1 MNMPPLT
8 RDARAL
14 ITTCLLACALQ
25 GCGGGG
31 GESSSG
37 SPTGNTP
44 GNPPSTG
51 PVAPSGQ
58 KLSLVALDLKLNDT
72 IVTTAPATATVASST
87 SVLQRLQDFA
97 TKAATTLLADAIQL
111 LAKDAVAQQAGY
123 QPLQM
128 SAGFQ
133 VSRKL
138 DDGALVGLD
147 PVVKYYETQADG
159 SLVERTITCDLT
171 TAEVRIDQYFVLDAA
186 TNDFLVLAQVP
197 DRVSQGCMVT
207 FRPATLVVNSSGA
220 TFEITEHLS
229 GPLKDV
235 IPAHHPMFNSGD
247 AALLIDAHDVVR
259 IIEFPAPSSLTL
271 TDLTSDSAPVQT
283 LFGLMAFD
291 GKYLLARGNM
301 PGGTVPFFVYEKD
314 SAAFKI
320 FRPTDM
326 SPGST
331 VLLDDKNR
339 LLFSAFTRSGFHTV
353 DPVTLAVTEAFP
365 GAGECLPGLPI
376 EEIPTCAHGLP
387 NQMEAI
393 RGRHGKWLVS
403 MHGVLWNYETFE
415 TWCLSGRAV
424 SLTRVRNQLECEV
437 GASYVKMSDSRV
449 FTVDSNKATYVW
461 HDIDTKAS
469 TVVNLDLLGYL
480 VKDFTIFED
489 VALVEVVNTA
499 NSDRKYVEIN
509 WATGAV
515 IDRGVISSGGRK
527 VVSVLPLG
535 A

>member
-1 MNMPPLT
+1 
-8 RDARAL
+8 
-14 ITTCLLACALQ
+14 
-25 GCGGGG
+25 
-31 GESSSG
+31 
-37 SPTGNTP
+37 
-44 GNPPSTG
+44 
-51 PVAPSGQ
+51 
-58 KLSLVALDLKLNDT
+58 LSLVALDLKLNDT
-72 IVTTAPATATVASST
+72 IVTTAPATAPVASST

-111 LAKDAVAQQAGY
+111 VAKDAVAQQAGY

-138 DDGALVGLD
+138 VDGALVGLD

-171 TAEVRIDQYFVLDAA
+171 TAEVRIDKYFVLDAA

-197 DRVSQGCMVT
+197 DRVNPGCTAT

-229 GPLKDV
+229 QLMNV
-235 IPAHHPMFNSGD
+235 IPAHHPLFNSGD
-247 AALLIDAHDVVR
+247 AALLIDAGVVR
-259 IIEFPAPSSLTL
+259 IIEFPAPNSLTL
-271 TDLTSDSAPVQT
+271 TDLTSDSVP
-283 LFGLMAFD
+283 LHPFHPDMAFD
-291 GKYLLARGNM
+291 GKYLLAQGDGPN
-301 PGGTVPFFVYEKD
+301 GTITLLVFEKD

-320 FRPTDM
+320 VRPTDM
-326 SPGST
+326 YFGAG
-331 VLLDDKNR
+331 VFLDDKNR
-339 LLFSAFTRSGFHTV
+339 LIFNGLNAV

-365 GAGECLPGLPI
+365 GAEECLPGLPI
-376 EEIPTCAHGLP
+376 EEIPTCARGRPAELGLS
-387 NQMEAI
+387 
-393 RGRHGKWLVS
+393 RGRHGKWLIG
-403 MHGVLWNYETFE
+403 MQGVLWNYETFE
-415 TWCLSGRAV
+415 TWCLAGRAV
-424 SLTRVRNQLECEV
+424 SVTRVREQPVCEV
-437 GASYVKMSDSRV
+437 GASYVKMSGSRV
-449 FTVDSNKATYVW
+449 FTVDANKSTYVW

>member
-1 MNMPPLT
+1 
-8 RDARAL
+8 L
-14 ITTCLLACALQ
+14 IVGLLQ
-25 GCGGGG
+25 GCGGGSG
-31 GESSSG
+31 DSSAG
-37 SPTGNTP
+37 SPPSSTP
-44 GNPPSTG
+44 ANPSSTG

-72 IVTTAPATATVASST
+72 IVTTAPATTTVGSNS
-87 SVLQRLQDFA
+87 SVLQRLQEFA
-97 TKAATTLLADAIQL
+97 TTAATTLLADAIQL
-111 LAKDAVAQQAGY
+111 FAKDAVAQQAGY

-138 DDGALVGLD
+138 DDGALVGLN

-220 TFEITEHLS
+220 TFEITENLS

-235 IPAHHPMFNSGD
+235 IPANHPMFNSGD
-247 AALLIDAHDVVR
+247 AALLIDANDVVR
-259 IIEFPAPSSLTL
+259 IIEFPAPNSLTL
-271 TDLTSDSAPVQT
+271 TDLTSESAPVYT
-283 LFGLMAFD
+283 RFGFMAFD
-291 GKYLLARGNM
+291 GKYLLARSNI

-314 SAAFKI
+314 RAAFKI

-326 SPGST
+326 NPGET

-339 LLFSAFTRSGFHTV
+339 LLFLAYAPRGRGFYAA

-376 EEIPTCAHGLP
+376 EEIPTCARGLP
-387 NQMEAI
+387 NQMEAM

-403 MHGVLWNYETFE
+403 MSGVLWNYETFE

-424 SLTRVRNQLECEV
+424 SLTRVRSQPECEG

-449 FTVDSNKATYVW
+449 FTVDGSKSTYVW

>member
-1 MNMPPLT
+1 
-8 RDARAL
+8 L
-14 ITTCLLACALQ
+14 IVGLLQ

-31 GESSSG
+31 GSGDSSAG
-37 SPTGNTP
+37 SPPSSTP
-44 GNPPSTG
+44 ANPSSTG

-72 IVTTAPATATVASST
+72 IVTTAPATTTVGSNS
-87 SVLQRLQDFA
+87 SVLQRLQEFA
-97 TKAATTLLADAIQL
+97 TTAATTLLADAIQL
-111 LAKDAVAQQAGY
+111 FAKDAVAQQAGY

-197 DRVSQGCMVT
+197 DRVSQGCIVT

-247 AALLIDAHDVVR
+247 AALLIDANDVVR
-259 IIEFPAPSSLTL
+259 IIEFPAPNSLTL

-283 LFGLMAFD
+283 LFGGMAFD

-326 SPGST
+326 HPGST

-339 LLFSAFTRSGFHTV
+339 LLFSDTTRSGFYAV

-376 EEIPTCAHGLP
+376 EEIPTCARGNP
-387 NQMEAI
+387 GMESI
-393 RGRHGKWLVS
+393 RGRHSKWLVS
-403 MHGVLWNYETFE
+403 MSGVLWNYETFE

-424 SLTRVRNQLECEV
+424 SLTRVREQPVCEV
-437 GASYVKMSDSRV
+437 GASYVKMSGSRV

-527 VVSVLPLG
+527 VVSVVPLG